1 MYNHVKGDYRRSSEQ
16 NGCLEQIY
24 KRSESKMNWGSGVFY
39 TNLTFVYIDKVI
51 KIWEDQS
58 NNLDL
63 LVISNFALL
72 ANSVKMRDIV

>member
-1 MYNHVKGDYRRSSEQ
+1 
-16 NGCLEQIY
+16 
-24 KRSESKMNWGSGVFY
+24 MNWGSGVFY

-72 ANSVKMRDIV
+72 ANLVKMRDIV